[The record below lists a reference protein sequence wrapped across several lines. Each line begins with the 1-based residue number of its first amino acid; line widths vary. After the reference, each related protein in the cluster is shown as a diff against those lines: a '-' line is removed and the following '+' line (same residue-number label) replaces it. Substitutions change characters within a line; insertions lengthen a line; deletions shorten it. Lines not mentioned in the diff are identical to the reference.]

1 VGNNYIIRN
10 IIIAAVMA
18 ALSLWM
24 ATTELVFGS
33 IAAIFFASM
42 ALILLIRHFKYSN
55 RRRRQIF
62 NGEEQEEQQKN
73 ALSEGNNEIFTF
85 SNEAFTIKIEQEEKL
100 VAWRQV
106 QSMIAYKIDRFATDN
121 ISLDVFCEHNIS
133 FTITEESA
141 AWEKFL
147 DHSKRSLPIDKFW
160 EIEMVALSFETN
172 PTVVYDHKN
181 RSLKEIVKKYYN
193 A

>member
-1 VGNNYIIRN
+1 
-10 IIIAAVMA
+10 MA

>member
-1 VGNNYIIRN
+1 
-10 IIIAAVMA
+10 MA

-24 ATTELVFGS
+24 ATTELIFGS

-55 RRRRQIF
+55 RNREQRLKEQL
-62 NGEEQEEQQKN
+62 EQEN
-73 ALSEGNNEIFTF
+73 AIAEKTREIFTF
-85 SNEAFTIKIEQEEKL
+85 SNEAFTIKIEGEEKSIL
-100 VAWRQV
+100 WKQV
-106 QSMIAYKIDRFATDN
+106 QSMIAYKTDRFASDN
-121 ISLDVFCEHNIS
+121 ISLDVFCDHNIN
-133 FTITEESA
+133 FTITEDSA
-141 AWEKFL
+141 AWDKFM
-147 DHSKRSLPIDKFW
+147 DHSKRALPIDQFW
-160 EIEMVALSFETN
+160 DIEMISLSFETN